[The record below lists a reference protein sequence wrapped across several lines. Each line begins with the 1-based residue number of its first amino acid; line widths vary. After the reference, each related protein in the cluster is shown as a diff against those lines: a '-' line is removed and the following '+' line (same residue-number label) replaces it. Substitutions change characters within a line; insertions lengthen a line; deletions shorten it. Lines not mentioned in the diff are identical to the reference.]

1 MEPGTVVWR
10 DTAQSLLRHKWLI
23 IGCVLLGIG
32 GAAIFSL
39 SQTQRWTASSQV
51 VIGPAVPPALVGN
64 LPTGADKTG
73 PLGLDL
79 PAETQARVMASPTIL
94 REVAKSLGLP
104 TTDDSVQSLASV
116 TRVKAVT
123 DNAYLITIVPGRV
136 AGLLLIAVLL
146 PFWSSLLVRTF
157 AWQVILRDTGV
168 INRFLENLGLISE
181 PLPLIRTTLG
191 VIIGMSHV
199 LLPFMVLPIYAVM
212 RRIDPEFGRAAANL
226 GASPVRAFVR
236 VFVPLT
242 LSGVVAGS
250 LLVFVLALGF
260 YITPALLGGARDTM
274 ISQLIVS
281 EVQQALD
288 WGSASAMAVLLM
300 AITFAILFVASRLI
314 RLRDV
319 FGSALE
325 E

>member
-1 MEPGTVVWR
+1 MVADSAGRGIERPGRRRGPALDRWAVLVVPLVVFLVVFFLAPLV
-10 DTAQSLLRHKWLI
+10 TMSLRSVTDPPDAGLSNYTKFFDQAANLR
-23 IGCVLLGIG
+23 VLANTFWIAL
-32 GAAIFSL
+32 L
-39 SQTQRWTASSQV
+39 STLTCL
-51 VIGPAVPPALVGN
+51 VIGYPF
-64 LPTGADKTG
+64 
-73 PLGLDL
+73 
-79 PAETQARVMASPTIL
+79 
-94 REVAKSLGLP
+94 
-104 TTDDSVQSLASV
+104 
-116 TRVKAVT
+116 
-123 DNAYLITIVPGRV
+123 AYLMTIVPGRV

-157 AWQVILRDTGV
+157 AWQVILRDTGI
-168 INRFLENLGLISE
+168 INSFLLGVGIVEE
-181 PLPLIRTTLG
+181 PVALIRTTLG
-191 VIIGMSHV
+191 VIVGMSHI

-226 GASPVRAFVR
+226 GASPWRAFVR

-242 LSGVVAGS
+242 LPGVFAGA

-260 YITPALLGGARDTM
+260 YITPALLGGLRDQM
-274 ISQLIVS
+274 ISQLIVQ

-300 AITFAILFVASRLI
+300 AITFAILFVASRVVH
-314 RLRDV
+314 LRDV